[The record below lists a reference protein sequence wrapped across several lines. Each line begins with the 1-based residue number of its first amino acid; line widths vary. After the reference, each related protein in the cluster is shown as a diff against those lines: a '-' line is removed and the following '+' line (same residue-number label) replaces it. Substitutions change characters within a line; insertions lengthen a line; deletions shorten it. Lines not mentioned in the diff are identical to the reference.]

1 MDGSHGKLIESN
13 QETWTVDG
21 TVLQR
26 ESHEPCQIVEF
37 LNRNDRIQN

>member
-1 MDGSHGKLIESN
+1 MDNSEPLAFFI
-13 QETWTVDG
+13 TWTVDG